1 MKNVIRNFIA
11 IIFFCLLCFNS
22 CSKDN
27 NPIDSNCNF
36 DSNLVGEW
44 YLVDSLN
51 LSFPSPDYNFQG
63 FQINK
68 NQTMI
73 PLGIETSTGKV
84 AISQYPRIDS
94 IISAI
99 NGKIV
104 IKYAYKFYAF
114 TDTLHYNING
124 NRIVIGDQNYSQ
136 TYIKTSLNTLLFN
149 PINSDVAVKI
159 DTVYNNNMKVFNFP
173 SAYLSKKT
181 SSDILIIVNFY
192 SSYITVGIN
201 NFNGVGVYSIPF
213 QKAEYSIFDTDMVI
227 RYLSDSTSSATFIV
241 EQYDEISNICSGTFS
256 FDAYEGFY
264 MLGPKIEI
272 RNGTFTVP
280 IYK

>member
-1 MKNVIRNFIA
+1 MENVNKILIV
-11 IIFFCLLCFNS
+11 ITFFCALSFFS

-44 YLVDSLN
+44 YLIDSLN
-51 LSFPSPDYNFQG
+51 LGFPSPDYNFKG

-73 PLGIETSTGKV
+73 PLGIETSSGKV

-94 IISAI
+94 IISAT

-104 IKYAYKFYAF
+104 IKYANKFYAF

-136 TYIKTSLNTLLFN
+136 TYTKTSLNTLLFN
-149 PINSDVAVKI
+149 PINSEISVKI
-159 DTVYNNNMKVFNFP
+159 DSVYNNNMKVFNFP
-173 SAYLSKKT
+173 SAFLSKKS
-181 SSDILIIVNFY
+181 SSDILLIVNFH
-192 SSYITVGIN
+192 SSYLTVGIN

-213 QKAEYSIFDTDMVI
+213 QKAEYLIFNYDVVI
-227 RYLSDSTSSATFIV
+227 RYLSDSTSSATFV
-241 EQYDEISNICSGTFS
+241 VQQYDEINNICSGTFS